1 MENMNTHPIGEHTAE
16 LKRINKRLDRYEEQ
30 ASAIIKLTVSVENIA
45 EQIKEMC
52 SDMKEVMEILHQH
65 GNRLERLEDEGFD
78 EQFKEIRTQINS
90 LKESVQEIKDAPGKV
105 VLKYLGIGAGATV
118 SAISLYLLYIFTNG
132 IIGRG

>member
-1 MENMNTHPIGEHTAE
+1 MENMNTHPVGEHTAE

-52 SDMKEVMEILHQH
+52 SDMKEVMQILHQH

-78 EQFKEIRTQINS
+78 EQFKEIRTQIHS
-90 LKESVQEIKDAPGKV
+90 LKDSVQEIKDAPGKV
-105 VLKYLGIGAGATV
+105 ALKYLGIGVGATV

-132 IIGRG
+132 IMGRG

>member
-1 MENMNTHPIGEHTAE
+1 MENMNTHPVGEHTAE

-52 SDMKEVMEILHQH
+52 SDMKEVMQILHQH

-78 EQFKEIRTQINS
+78 EQFKEIRTQIHS
-90 LKESVQEIKDAPGKV
+90 LKDSVQEIKDAPGKV
-105 VLKYLGIGAGATV
+105 ALKYLGIGVGATV
-118 SAISLYLLYIFTNG
+118 SAIALYLLYIFTNG
-132 IIGRG
+132 IMGRG